1 MPRRISCPLFERGCI
16 FAVGE
21 SEGKKIAW
29 KKGTGEEKKRVI
41 RICTSSAFPVPA
53 FVSFL
58 LWVKPYG
65 LRLFGF
71 LCWEILSLAAWFP
84 FPTCT
89 SEILIRDEYELIK
102 NWFFFQPVDAIP
114 NLLQFHLGADQVLFV
129 FLLEE
134 CAIQTPRRM
143 GVQTQ
148 EVNFPEEGKI
158 HSALRDSKIELLN
171 FLNLAD

>member
-1 MPRRISCPLFERGCI
+1 M
-16 FAVGE
+16 
-21 SEGKKIAW
+21 
-29 KKGTGEEKKRVI
+29 
-41 RICTSSAFPVPA
+41 
-53 FVSFL
+53 
-58 LWVKPYG
+58 
-65 LRLFGF
+65 
-71 LCWEILSLAAWFP
+71 
-84 FPTCT
+84 
-89 SEILIRDEYELIK
+89 IRDEYELIK

-114 NLLQFHLGADQVLFV
+114 NLLQFHLGADQVLFI